1 MAATGTHTARIA
13 RPFSK
18 KLISRAGYGVMV
30 ALLAF
35 STWEAYRVQSALSR
49 RSLESY
55 RGFLRQDEIVFQL
68 RQSVWRGSISAR
80 DFFLSPN
87 PDEAAIFKTQ
97 IRQLRFEG
105 LGQLGVLDI
114 PQRRRDEVKAT
125 LTEFWDALDR
135 AADSMVGITG
145 QVARDFVQAEIS
157 PRRSAASDALR
168 ELTRAGQDAVE
179 NGELEFARQRE
190 VAGSQILIMLGLSL
204 ALGVAVAAFSI
215 RRTEHLERELVQNYE
230 AVAEAKRELEQLSE
244 RLIEIQEEERG
255 RLSRELHDEIGQT
268 LTAIRIEVSRSLA
281 DPASPEA
288 RERLGRARE
297 LAERA
302 VQTVRN
308 ISLLLRPSVLDD
320 LGLLPAVHWQI
331 EDFSRRSGIGCDFA
345 EEGVQ
350 DLLPDAV
357 KTCAY
362 RTVQEALHNCEKHS
376 GATLVRI
383 RLRQTADLLELEI
396 LDNGRGAELGS
407 TGMPH
412 GKGRGS
418 GILGMRERIARLGG
432 DLNLSSAPGSGLR
445 LSIRIPLHARGPVAE
460 SAPAR
465 AAGGAG

>member
-125 LTEFWDALDR
+125 LTEFW
-135 AADSMVGITG
+135 
-145 QVARDFVQAEIS
+145 
-157 PRRSAASDALR
+157 
-168 ELTRAGQDAVE
+168 
-179 NGELEFARQRE
+179 FARQRE